1 MAPSL
6 LRRHTRTVR
15 LPPLPAF
22 VFLPPKHFRPLTL
35 AAMGL
40 RVDDKRKYTLK
51 SVLHCGASEKEQ
63 LVGNQSPGP
72 MSQPCPSWTPQKKK
86 KKYNSHLA
94 FQGGLIPHRVFSRA
108 GWAQLGCWA
117 SCKVEESIRLRAKL
131 KPRTQSSASPRFGLI
146 LRAAPT
152 SEHLPPKNIH
162 SMSIFQARGAEA
174 GKAGNRGQ
182 HWGSEHPLLSL
193 LQN

>member
-35 AAMGL
+35 AAVGL

-86 KKYNSHLA
+86 KNNSHLA

-152 SEHLPPKNIH
+152 SEHLPPKKH
-162 SMSIFQARGAEA
+162 SQHEYIPGQRGRSRQSWEPWTAL
-174 GKAGNRGQ
+174 GF
-182 HWGSEHPLLSL
+182 
-193 LQN
+193 